1 MKVGLLCFV
10 FSILLE
16 QCSLITIARI
26 YMHKS
31 MFIHPLPTTRYS
43 PCLRGRVGNIIVY
56 VLLYILWKLNHTA
69 PLNCPPETG
78 GRGEKRRRGWIN
90 ILYAVFLPKCSYLR
104 LSHFVLLT
112 DLYYPPPPSLRS
124 SSPCL
129 SGTVCWN
136 GIAVYVL
143 SLFAL
148 ITSQICLHIFSRDL
162 KTSIFSYLRVV
173 MPCSS

>member
-1 MKVGLLCFV
+1 MRLCQAQPHLLC
-10 FSILLE
+10 LYPYLT
-16 QCSLITIARI
+16 L
-26 YMHKS
+26 H
-31 MFIHPLPTTRYS
+31 
-43 PCLRGRVGNIIVY
+43 VY
-56 VLLYILWKLNHTA
+56 IPWKLNHTA

-78 GRGEKRRRGWIN
+78 GRGEKRRRGWIITATHKVGRGWIN

-124 SSPCL
+124 SSTCL

-148 ITSQICLHIFSRDL
+148 ITSQICLHIFSGDL